1 MPRYFVENKGEWNIF
16 STIVDDFLFDEFI
29 CLDALKARLLYEEYK
44 RIDEDINSLLTDR
57 PKVNV
62 MPYEEAVELIRKD
75 EPQTEVCDR
84 PDQNCEA
91 CWKKLHCRA
100 KDEPQTDCAW
110 R

>member
-62 MPYEEAVELIRKD
+62 MPYEEAMELRRKD
-75 EPQTEVCDR
+75 EPQTDVYEYKGNGKWERADC
-84 PDQNCEA
+84 P
-91 CWKKLHCRA
+91 WK
-100 KDEPQTDCAW
+100 
-110 R
+110 

>member
-44 RIDEDINSLLTDR
+44 RIDEDVNSLLTDR

-62 MPYEEAVELIRKD
+62 MPYEEAMELRRKT
-75 EPQTEVCDR
+75 EQTESDRIDNEIEYAWKTYCDT
-84 PDQNCEA
+84 
-91 CWKKLHCRA
+91 
-100 KDEPQTDCAW
+100 DE
-110 R
+110 

>member
-44 RIDEDINSLLTDR
+44 RIDEDVNSLLTDR

-62 MPYEEAVELIRKD
+62 MPYEEAMELR
-75 EPQTEVCDR
+75 
-84 PDQNCEA
+84 
-91 CWKKLHCRA
+91 H
-100 KDEPQTDCAW
+100 KDEPQTDVYEYKGNGKWERADCPW
-110 R
+110 K

>member
-62 MPYEEAVELIRKD
+62 MPYEEAMELR
-75 EPQTEVCDR
+75 
-84 PDQNCEA
+84 
-91 CWKKLHCRA
+91 H
-100 KDEPQTDCAW
+100 KDEPQTDVYEYKGNGKWERADCPW
-110 R
+110 K

>member
-29 CLDALKARLLYEEYK
+29 CLDALKAHLLYEEYK

-62 MPYEEAVELIRKD
+62 MPYEEAMELRRKD
-75 EPQTEVCDR
+75 EPQTEVTTD
-84 PDQNCEA
+84 
-91 CWKKLHCRA
+91 CR
-100 KDEPQTDCAW
+100 QTDCAW

>member
-44 RIDEDINSLLTDR
+44 RIDEDVNSLLTDR

-62 MPYEEAVELIRKD
+62 MPYEEALELR
-75 EPQTEVCDR
+75 R
-84 PDQNCEA
+84 
-91 CWKKLHCRA
+91 
-100 KDEPQTDCAW
+100 KDEPQTDCPW
-110 R
+110 K